1 VNNEGDPD
9 YIGMFIAH
17 PDWNNV
23 FGICDKRTSGEC
35 NPAVQDC
42 RNNYICH
49 DQAVDR
55 AGTTRIMA
63 CPPGVEPGGPG
74 CVEGKPFGGPSS
86 VKRTARKQK
95 VGMPDAGAVP
105 ETGIPTR
112 PKRYPKKK

>member
-1 VNNEGDPD
+1 
-9 YIGMFIAH
+9 
-17 PDWNNV
+17 
-23 FGICDKRTSGEC
+23 
-35 NPAVQDC
+35 
-42 RNNYICH
+42 
-49 DQAVDR
+49 
-55 AGTTRIMA
+55 
-63 CPPGVEPGGPG
+63 VEPGGPG